1 MIRVL
6 LFNDLRA
13 GLPSDGFFDI
23 LELTDDT
30 PVAGGFE
37 KLHDRLDLRAHRPG
51 GKVQS
56 IHLAGGGAFDSPL
69 VRHPPVRIYA
79 VHIGGHNEEIRA
91 NLAGQELDPRGFILD
106 GRKSILERGADDP
119 VIGSVISEN
128 ALGLQHGRAFLAF
141 GLHLAVHGVGDVCR
155 RIDPLDLDT
164 QRRFIAPFT
173 DSNYILGT
181 DEMGRGTL
189 TRLIYGGRI
198 SLIVGVTAMFA
209 TIVTGMIIGLLTGYY
224 GGRVDNILM
233 RFTDTMLCFPQVF
246 LLLVLAAFIT
256 PTVISI
262 ALIIGFTSWM
272 EVARIIRAQIQYI
285 KEQDFVQA
293 SYALGASGFRIMF
306 RELLPNAMAPVLVSA
321 TLNVANAVLMESYI
335 SFLGYGIQP
344 PLASWGNMLT
354 DAQAYFDLAPWLAI
368 LPGVMITLTVMSFNF
383 LGDGLRDALDPRLRM
398 MSG

>member
-1 MIRVL
+1 MK
-6 LFNDLRA
+6 A
-13 GLPSDGFFDI
+13 KHTGS
-23 LELTDDT
+23 
-30 PVAGGFE
+30 
-37 KLHDRLDLRAHRPG
+37 
-51 GKVQS
+51 
-56 IHLAGGGAFDSPL
+56 
-69 VRHPPVRIYA
+69 
-79 VHIGGHNEEIRA
+79 
-91 NLAGQELDPRGFILD
+91 
-106 GRKSILERGADDP
+106 GADFCTIDWRWP
-119 VIGSVISEN
+119 
-128 ALGLQHGRAFLAF
+128 A
-141 GLHLAVHGVGDVCR
+141 DVSSWFCFYPPYLP
-155 RIDPLDLDT
+155 PLFHHT
-164 QRRFIAPFT
+164 IPWIWTPKRRFIAPFT
-173 DSNYILGT
+173 DSNYLLGT

-198 SLIVGVTAMFA
+198 SLIVGVAAMFA
-209 TIVTGMIIGLLTGYY
+209 TIVTGMIIGLLSGYY
-224 GGRVDNILM
+224 GGRIDNILM

-293 SYALGASGFRIMF
+293 SYALGASGSRIMF

-368 LPGVMITLTVMSFNF
+368 LPGMMITLTVMSFNF

-398 MSG
+398 STG

>member
-1 MIRVL
+1 
-6 LFNDLRA
+6 
-13 GLPSDGFFDI
+13 
-23 LELTDDT
+23 
-30 PVAGGFE
+30 
-37 KLHDRLDLRAHRPG
+37 
-51 GKVQS
+51 
-56 IHLAGGGAFDSPL
+56 
-69 VRHPPVRIYA
+69 
-79 VHIGGHNEEIRA
+79 
-91 NLAGQELDPRGFILD
+91 
-106 GRKSILERGADDP
+106 
-119 VIGSVISEN
+119 
-128 ALGLQHGRAFLAF
+128 
-141 GLHLAVHGVGDVCR
+141 
-155 RIDPLDLDT
+155 
-164 QRRFIAPFT
+164 
-173 DSNYILGT
+173 
-181 DEMGRGTL
+181 MGRGTL

-293 SYALGASGFRIMF
+293 SYALGASGSRIMF

-368 LPGVMITLTVMSFNF
+368 LPGMMITLTVMSFNF

-398 MSG
+398 TTG